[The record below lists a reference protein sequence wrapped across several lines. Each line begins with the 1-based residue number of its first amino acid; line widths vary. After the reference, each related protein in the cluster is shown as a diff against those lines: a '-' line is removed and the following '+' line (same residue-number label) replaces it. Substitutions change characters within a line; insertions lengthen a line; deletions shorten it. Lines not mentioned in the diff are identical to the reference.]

1 MKSEWILTGGGPESE
16 EGQEGPFQERKEG
29 KKRVG
34 HGKAGVE
41 SKQFGLGQDW
51 DVKTGGK
58 ESRKES

>member
-41 SKQFGLGQDW
+41 SK
-51 DVKTGGK
+51 
-58 ESRKES
+58 